1 MWAVESQGRVSLF
14 FFLTRNTWL
23 LHKHH
28 LIPNTQWVNH
38 SQLTFDTVSAEFVL
52 TPQVEASVLSWLQM
66 SAVCSRVTHALD
78 QVTKSGSFHDLTSM
92 LNNNRTGERTQEDSY
107 CLRLMYG
114 IKLRNHEMEEM
125 FRAKEEWRWAEPPRP
140 GEHRTLT
147 SPPLVSTS

>member
-1 MWAVESQGRVSLF
+1 
-14 FFLTRNTWL
+14 
-23 LHKHH
+23 
-28 LIPNTQWVNH
+28 
-38 SQLTFDTVSAEFVL
+38 
-52 TPQVEASVLSWLQM
+52 M